1 MTVWIYAGE
10 KYDSEADCHAA
21 VTQMK
26 NNLDNAPT
34 TWCIVAELSGSAEDG
49 WVVPADNMTDAE
61 INAITD
67 SSTSYYKVESIID
80 GDSNL
85 GITATEANTKISEMR
100 TRFANWKLVDLIIVE
115 QAVTHE
121 DMSVYL

>member
-1 MTVWIYAGE
+1 MSVWIYAGE
-10 KYDSEADCHAA
+10 RYDSEEACYAA

-34 TWCIVAELSGSAEDG
+34 NWCIVAELSGSAEDG

-61 INAITD
+61 INAISD
-67 SSTSYYKVESIID
+67 SSTAYYKVDSIID
-80 GDSNL
+80 GDVNL
-85 GITATEANTKISEMR
+85 GITATEAKTKIAEMR
-100 TRFANWKLVDLIIVE
+100 TRFANWNTVDLIIVE
-115 QAVTHE
+115 QDVTHE

>member
-1 MTVWIYAGE
+1 
-10 KYDSEADCHAA
+10 
-21 VTQMK
+21 
-26 NNLDNAPT
+26 
-34 TWCIVAELSGSAEDG
+34 
-49 WVVPADNMTDAE
+49 MTDAE